1 MTEQPAQPET
11 EIPAPPLD
19 PPDAVLVARAQ
30 KGDVHAYEE
39 LVRRH
44 HKRIYALVY
53 NMTSNKEDTEDLV
66 QDVFIKGFSALPHFK
81 GQSSFYTWI
90 YRIAINR
97 VINFVKK
104 RKRRATLS
112 LNDLDSG
119 VEREVDLLMSSQ
131 QASAPRRETNRN
143 ELQERLNTALQKLSE
158 KHRTVVVMH
167 DIQGIPHDTIAETLG
182 VSAGT
187 VRSRLFYARQL
198 LQNELSDLFHER
210 NA

>member
-1 MTEQPAQPET
+1 VNEVPPDSDRAD
-11 EIPAPPLD
+11 APPAD
-19 PPDAVLVARAQ
+19 PADTVLVARAQ
-30 KGDVHAYEE
+30 RGDVEAYEE

-44 HKRIYALVY
+44 QRRIYALVY
-53 NMTSNKEDTEDLV
+53 NMTSHKEDAEDLV

-97 VINFVKK
+97 VINFLKK
-104 RKRRATLS
+104 RKRRMALS

-119 VEREVDLLMSSQ
+119 AEREVDLLLSGQS
-131 QASAPRRETNRN
+131 SAPRQETDRH
-143 ELQERLNTALQKLSE
+143 ELQERLNVALQKLSE

-182 VSAGT
+182 VSPGT

-198 LQNELSDLFHER
+198 LQSELSDLFHER
-210 NA
+210 KP